1 MPKLS
6 APLLRRAKKVKLLLM
21 DVDGVLTDGKIY
33 YLPGPKGEFVESK
46 TFHSR
51 DGAGIRL
58 AHLGGIKTGFITG
71 RESGVVSHRAKE
83 LGIHYLYQAAGTKG
97 SSLDRILKAS
107 GFQADQ
113 VCFVGDDIVD
123 LPVLRRVGLA
133 VAVADCDPTLRRQVH
148 YVTRARGGAGAVR
161 ETVELILHA
170 QNQLRKISERIA
182 SNQSSLVG

>member
-1 MPKLS
+1 
-6 APLLRRAKKVKLLLM
+6 M

-107 GFQADQ
+107 GFRPTRSVSWGTTSWTCPCCGAWDWPLRWRTATRP
-113 VCFVGDDIVD
+113 CGDKCIM
-123 LPVLRRVGLA
+123 
-133 VAVADCDPTLRRQVH
+133 
-148 YVTRARGGAGAVR
+148 
-161 ETVELILHA
+161 
-170 QNQLRKISERIA
+170 
-182 SNQSSLVG
+182 

>member
-1 MPKLS
+1 MPKYP
-6 APLLRRAKKVKLLLM
+6 APLLRRAKKVRLLLM

-33 YLPGPKGEFVESK
+33 FLPGPKGGFVESK

-71 RESGVVSHRAKE
+71 RESSVVSLRARE
-83 LGIHYLYQAAGTKG
+83 LGIHYLYQGAGTKG
-97 SSLDRILKAS
+97 TSLDRILRAS
-107 GFQADQ
+107 GFQGHQ

-133 VAVADCDPTLRRQVH
+133 VAVADCAPALRRQVH
-148 YVTRARGGAGAVR
+148 YVTRAVGGAGAIR
-161 ETVELILHA
+161 ETVELILQA
-170 QNQLRKISERIA
+170 QNLLKKIFERIA
-182 SNQSSLVG
+182 SNDSSLVG

>member
-1 MPKLS
+1 MPKYP

-97 SSLDRILKAS
+97 HITKFQEAPCQKPLKN
-107 GFQADQ
+107 
-113 VCFVGDDIVD
+113 ITIHK
-123 LPVLRRVGLA
+123 LRYVL
-133 VAVADCDPTLRRQVH
+133 
-148 YVTRARGGAGAVR
+148 ARPFRFPPRGM
-161 ETVELILHA
+161 
-170 QNQLRKISERIA
+170 
-182 SNQSSLVG
+182 